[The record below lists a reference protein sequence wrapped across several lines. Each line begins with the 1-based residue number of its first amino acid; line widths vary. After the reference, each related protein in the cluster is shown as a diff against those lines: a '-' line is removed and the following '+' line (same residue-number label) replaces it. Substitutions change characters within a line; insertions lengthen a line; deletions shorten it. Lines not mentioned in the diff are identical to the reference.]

1 MPTFKMKTMKKI
13 ILLGSVLLI
22 FAGCGKINDNST
34 GTNKNKQGT
43 YELAIEGYLNMQLK
57 IQGSCTAVQAT
68 YNDITDQGAAAT
80 KTLTI
85 LGQDD
90 KYRQIQISLYFNS
103 LPLDGVFHLGGEN
116 ETSMYGGH
124 AQFSQDVSNASGI
137 IYVTD
142 EKNTGTCT
150 ITEYNRASQ
159 TISGTF
165 IFSGQGTQAGGA
177 NLSGVTAQ
185 FSGTF
190 SDVPINDETDP
201 NNPKG
206 VCFGTVGAQLGTGG
220 GGGGGQTSTIT
231 FVNPAFTPIDITF
244 NGQTKTAPVG
254 GNAIFTG
261 TANTAGTG
269 TASTSGK
276 TSSGTQVG
284 LLLTWN
290 SFTVSFPTAGTNL
303 NSPLNVGG
311 EYFFLKMSNIS
322 ALTIQKV
329 YVNYNTVSQT
339 LDNIS
344 IPNNGIT
351 YNIGYYK
358 AYSNS
363 SVRAESGSSDWTW
376 ITLNLT
382 TTKNQTRTV
391 QAQ

>member
-22 FAGCGKINDNST
+22 FAGCGKINDNT
-34 GTNKNKQGT
+34 TITNNNKQGT
-43 YELAIEGYLNMQLK
+43 YEVAIEGYLNLQLK
-57 IQGSCTAVQAT
+57 IQGSCTHVFAE
-68 YNDITDQGAAAT
+68 YIDLSDQGMDV
-80 KTLTI
+80 KKSLTI
-85 LGQDD
+85 QGIDD
-90 KYRQIQISLYFNS
+90 LNREITITLYFNS
-103 LPLDGVFHLGGEN
+103 LPLDGVFHLGGN
-116 ETSMYGGH
+116 DQTVIYGGRAVYH
-124 AQFSQDVSNASGI
+124 PDVTSSVFYMTEDKNKGI
-137 IYVTD
+137 
-142 EKNTGTCT
+142 CT
-150 ITEYNRASQ
+150 ITEYNQASQ

-165 IFSGQGTQAGGA
+165 AFTGQATDAGGA
-177 NLSGVTAQ
+177 IYQGMTGQ
-185 FSGTF
+185 FTGSF
-190 SDVPINDETDP
+190 SNVPINDLT
-201 NNPKG
+201 NVSTPKG
-206 VCFGTVGAQLGTGG
+206 ICYGTVGTPLGTGGG

-231 FVNPAFTPIDITF
+231 FINPAFTPIDITF
-244 NGQTKTAPVG
+244 NGQAKTAPVG
-254 GNAIFTG
+254 GSAIFTG

-290 SFTVSFPTAGTNL
+290 SFTLTFPSAGTNL

-311 EYFFLKMSNIS
+311 EYFFLKMSNTS
-322 ALTIQKV
+322 GLTIQKV

-358 AYSNS
+358 AFSNS
-363 SVRAESGSSDWTW
+363 NVRAESGSSDWTW
-376 ITLNLT
+376 NTLNLT
-382 TTKNQTRTV
+382 STKNQTRTV